1 MVFAK
6 FTIAENGC
14 PKESSVVYCKIKDE
28 VVEQVKKEHEM
39 GSDHFIGRMC
49 FIKEHNN
56 RPMIVGVLDDNSTIA
71 FELDEIENYMY
82 IDENFMC
89 MEIQLAESI
98 LYERTDGLVGKRSDK
113 YSSHKD
119 TMMGLIEHTSKL
131 YEELAEEYGLDDDD
145 DFRLDDE
152 GDNNGDT

>member
-1 MVFAK
+1 MVFAT

-14 PKESSVVYCKIKDE
+14 PKESSVVYCKIKYE

-49 FIKEHNN
+49 FIKERNN

-71 FELDEIENYMY
+71 FELNEIENYMY

-113 YSSHKD
+113 YMSHAD

-145 DFRLDDE
+145 DFGLDDE
-152 GDNNGDT
+152 GDSNGNT